1 MGRENLWRKLPLGLN
16 VPRRRRIVQFMEDLE
31 IVTAVNH
38 SSSFGKDFIKFKGK
52 NKNIIH
58 QPRSVRIEKKCAR
71 GLDTDLPAG
80 E

>member
-1 MGRENLWRKLPLGLN
+1 MK
-16 VPRRRRIVQFMEDLE
+16 DLE

-52 NKNIIH
+52 NKNFIH
-58 QPRSVRIEKKCAR
+58 QPRSVRIGKKCAR

>member
-1 MGRENLWRKLPLGLN
+1 
-16 VPRRRRIVQFMEDLE
+16 MEDLE

-52 NKNIIH
+52 NKNFIH
-58 QPRSVRIEKKCAR
+58 QPRSVRIEKKYAR

>member
-1 MGRENLWRKLPLGLN
+1 MGLN
-16 VPRRRRIVQFMEDLE
+16 VPRRRRIVQFMKDLE

-52 NKNIIH
+52 NKNFIH

>member
-1 MGRENLWRKLPLGLN
+1 MGLN
-16 VPRRRRIVQFMEDLE
+16 VPRRRRIVQFMKDLE

-52 NKNIIH
+52 NKNFIH
-58 QPRSVRIEKKCAR
+58 QPRSVCAR

>member
-1 MGRENLWRKLPLGLN
+1 MGLN
-16 VPRRRRIVQFMEDLE
+16 VPRRRRIVQFMKDLE

-52 NKNIIH
+52 NKNFIR
-58 QPRSVRIEKKCAR
+58 QPRSVRIGKKCTR

>member
-1 MGRENLWRKLPLGLN
+1 MERENLWRKLPLGLN
-16 VPRRRRIVQFMEDLE
+16 VPRRRRIVQFMKDLE
-31 IVTAVNH
+31 VVTALNH

-52 NKNIIH
+52 NKNFIH
-58 QPRSVRIEKKCAR
+58 QPRSVRIGKKCAS